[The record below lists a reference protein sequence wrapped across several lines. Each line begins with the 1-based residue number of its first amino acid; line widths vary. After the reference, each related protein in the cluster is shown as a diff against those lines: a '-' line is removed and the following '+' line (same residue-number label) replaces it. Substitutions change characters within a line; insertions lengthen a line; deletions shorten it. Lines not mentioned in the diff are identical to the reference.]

1 MKLFFNFLEQYF
13 VYLSKKEMQKKLQ
26 PNRALEKKLNK
37 IAVLVSVLVLALVV
51 VMQKFTIQTDID
63 FSFLP
68 PFHSTL
74 NALAAVALIA
84 ALYFIKNGNMKAHRN
99 SIYAAMVLS
108 GLFLLSYVVYHMT
121 NESIRFGDTNLDGI
135 TDDSEK
141 LAVGSIRYLYY
152 FLLLTHVLLSAIIL
166 PFIFVTF
173 NRAFTNQFERHK
185 KIARYIYPLWL
196 YVAITGPIC
205 YLMLRPFYP

>member
-1 MKLFFNFLEQYF
+1 MENN
-13 VYLSKKEMQKKLQ
+13 LQ

-51 VMQKFTIQTDID
+51 VMQKLTIQTDID

-68 PFHSTL
+68 PFHSSL

-108 GLFLLSYVVYHMT
+108 GLFLLSYVVYHFT
-121 NESIRFGDTNLDGI
+121 NESIKFGDANFDGVV
-135 TDDSEK
+135 DDAEK
-141 LAVGSIRYLYY
+141 LAVGSIRYVYY

-173 NRAFTNQFERHK
+173 NRAFTNQFDRHK

-205 YLMLRPFYP
+205 YLMLRPFYPH

>member
-1 MKLFFNFLEQYF
+1 MANN
-13 VYLSKKEMQKKLQ
+13 LQ
-26 PNRALEKKLNK
+26 PNRPLEKKLNIIAVVVS
-37 IAVLVSVLVLALVV
+37 IAVLGLVIL
-51 VMQKFTIQTDID
+51 MQKVTIETEID

-84 ALYFIKNGNMKAHRN
+84 ALYFIKNKNMVAHRN

-108 GLFLLSYVVYHMT
+108 GLFLLSYVLYHFT
-121 NESIRFGDTNLDGI
+121 NESIKFGDANFDGVVEE
-135 TDDSEK
+135 SERM
-141 LAVGSIRYLYY
+141 AVGSIRYVYY

-173 NRAFTNQFERHK
+173 NRAFTNQFDRHK
-185 KIARYIYPLWL
+185 KIARYVYPLWL

-205 YLMLRPFYP
+205 YLMLRPFYPG

>member
-1 MKLFFNFLEQYF
+1 M
-13 VYLSKKEMQKKLQ
+13 KKEMENKLQ

-37 IAVLVSVLVLALVV
+37 IAVLVSIVVLALVV
-51 VMQKFTIQTDID
+51 VMQKVTIQTDID

-68 PFHSTL
+68 PFHSSL

-84 ALYFIKNGNMKAHRN
+84 ALYFIKNGNMTAHKN
-99 SIYAAMVLS
+99 AIYTAMVLS
-108 GLFLLSYVVYHMT
+108 GMFLLSYVVYHMT
-121 NESIRFGDTNLDGI
+121 NESIRFGDTNLDGV
-135 TDDSEK
+135 TDDAEK
-141 LAVGSIRYLYY
+141 LAVGHIRYIYY

-205 YLMLRPFYP
+205 YLMLRPFYPH

>member
-1 MKLFFNFLEQYF
+1 MENN
-13 VYLSKKEMQKKLQ
+13 LQ

-51 VMQKFTIQTDID
+51 VMQKLTIQTDID

-68 PFHSTL
+68 PFHSSL

-121 NESIRFGDTNLDGI
+121 NESIKFGDANFDRVVDDG
-135 TDDSEK
+135 EK
-141 LAVGSIRYLYY
+141 LAVGSIRYVYY

-173 NRAFTNQFERHK
+173 NRAFTNQFDRHK

-205 YLMLRPFYP
+205 YLMLRPFYPH

>member
-1 MKLFFNFLEQYF
+1 MEN
-13 VYLSKKEMQKKLQ
+13 KLQ
-26 PNRALEKKLNK
+26 PNRTLEKKLNK
-37 IAVLVSVLVLALVV
+37 IAVLVSILVLALVV
-51 VMQKFTIQTDID
+51 VMQKVTIQTDID

-68 PFHSTL
+68 PFHSSL

-108 GLFLLSYVVYHMT
+108 GMFLLSYVLYHMT
-121 NESIRFGDTNLDGI
+121 NESIRFGDTNLDGV
-135 TDDSEK
+135 TDDAEK
-141 LAVGSIRYLYY
+141 LAVGSIRYIYY

-205 YLMLRPFYP
+205 YLMLRPFYPH

>member
-1 MKLFFNFLEQYF
+1 MEN
-13 VYLSKKEMQKKLQ
+13 SLQ

-37 IAVLVSVLVLALVV
+37 IAIVVSLLVLALVV
-51 VMQKFTIQTDID
+51 VMQKVTIQTEID

-99 SIYAAMVLS
+99 SIYLAMVLS
-108 GLFLLSYVVYHMT
+108 GMFLLSYVLYHLT
-121 NESIRFGDTNLDGI
+121 NDSIKFGDANFDGEVV
-135 TDDSEK
+135 DAER
-141 LAVGSIRYLYY
+141 LAVGSIRYVYY

-173 NRAFTNQFERHK
+173 NRAFTNQFDRHK
-185 KIARYIYPLWL
+185 KIARYVYPLWL

-205 YLMLRPFYP
+205 YLMLRPFYPH

>member
-1 MKLFFNFLEQYF
+1 MDNN
-13 VYLSKKEMQKKLQ
+13 LQ
-26 PNRALEKKLNK
+26 PNRALEKKLNILAVIVS
-37 IAVLVSVLVLALVV
+37 IAVLGLVV
-51 VMQKFTIQTDID
+51 LMQKVTIETDID

-68 PFHSTL
+68 PFHSSL

-84 ALYFIKNGNMKAHRN
+84 ALYFIKNKNMIAHRN
-99 SIYAAMVLS
+99 AIYAAMVLS
-108 GLFLLSYVVYHMT
+108 GLFLLSYVVYHFT
-121 NESIRFGDTNLDGI
+121 NESILFGDANFDGVVED
-135 TDDSEK
+135 TEK
-141 LAVGSIRYLYY
+141 TAVGPIRYLYY

-173 NRAFTNQFERHK
+173 NRAFTNQFDRHK
-185 KIARYIYPLWL
+185 KIARYVYPLWL

>member
-1 MKLFFNFLEQYF
+1 MEN
-13 VYLSKKEMQKKLQ
+13 SLQ

-37 IAVLVSVLVLALVV
+37 LAILISIVVIGLVV
-51 VMQKFTIQTDID
+51 GMQKFTIETEID

-99 SIYAAMVLS
+99 SIYLAMVLS
-108 GLFLLSYVVYHMT
+108 GMFLLSYVIYHIT
-121 NESIRFGDTNLDGI
+121 NEAVLYGDSNADGVV
-135 TDDSEK
+135 DDAEK
-141 LAVGSIRYLYY
+141 MAIGSIRYLYY

-173 NRAFTNQFERHK
+173 NRAFTNQFDRHK
-185 KIARYIYPLWL
+185 KIARYVYPLWL